1 MHSRNLSSL
10 FRIEFDGP
18 RAPARALRLRGEV
31 LLLQIGLMLGGAWLA
46 NILTL
51 VIKVPYQ
58 ATIKY
63 ISVMIKDVDYVKALM
78 TQKYNNK

>member
-1 MHSRNLSSL
+1 
-10 FRIEFDGP
+10 
-18 RAPARALRLRGEV
+18 
-31 LLLQIGLMLGGAWLA
+31 MLGGAWLA

>member
-1 MHSRNLSSL
+1 LGL
-10 FRIEFDGP
+10 G
-18 RAPARALRLRGEV
+18 AARGWLTTLATKV
-31 LLLQIGLMLGGAWLA
+31 L
-46 NILTL
+46 
-51 VIKVPYQ
+51 YQ

>member
-1 MHSRNLSSL
+1 M
-10 FRIEFDGP
+10 
-18 RAPARALRLRGEV
+18 
-31 LLLQIGLMLGGAWLA
+31 GGAWLA
-46 NILTL
+46 NTR
-51 VIKVPYQ
+51 IKVLYQ